1 MSRHYLDHASTTP
14 LRPEAAAAMTAWLAG
29 AADGAPSVGDP
40 ARVHL
45 EGRLVRAAV
54 EEARS
59 QVAGLLG
66 VRPRQVIFTSGGTEA
81 VDAAVWAATRAA
93 PGRPVLCAPVEHSS
107 VQEASRRAAPVVDLP
122 VDGLGRLVV
131 EGVAEAL
138 ARAAAG
144 RAGGAGDG
152 PAALVHCQWGNHEV
166 GTLQPVAEVVEQCR
180 GAGVPVHVDA
190 AAAAGHVDLDLGTLG
205 ADLVSVSAHKL
216 GGPPGVGALVVR
228 RGMRVEP
235 FVVGGAQERG
245 RRGGMENVPGIVG
258 FGAAAAALLGP
269 TLAAEAADARRRT
282 DRLGELA
289 LAVGGVDQ
297 VGDPAGRLPHLLCLG
312 VDGVEAEPVLIGLDR
327 AGIAAHSGSACAS
340 ESLEPSPVLA
350 AMGLDPSRSLRL
362 SVGWSTH
369 DADVEAFADA
379 FPRVVAELRAL
390 RGTAP
395 AGEGPTGSGR
405 ATGPG
410 PSGAGPTA
418 ARRPQPLEP

>member
-1 MSRHYLDHASTTP
+1 
-14 LRPEAAAAMTAWLAG
+14 MTAWLTGPGHGGPIA
-29 AADGAPSVGDP
+29 GDP

-54 EEARS
+54 EEART
-59 QVAGLLG
+59 QVAELLG
-66 VRPRQVIFTSGGTEA
+66 VRSRQVVFTSGGTEA

-122 VDGLGRLVV
+122 VDGLGRLEVD
-131 EGVAEAL
+131 GVAEAL
-138 ARAAAG
+138 TRSAAEVAG
-144 RAGGAGDG
+144 VGGA

-166 GTLQPVAEVVEQCR
+166 GTLQPVADVVGQCR
-180 GAGVPVHVDA
+180 RAGVLVHVDA
-190 AAAAGHVDLDLGTLG
+190 AAAAGHVDLALGTLG
-205 ADLVSVSAHKL
+205 ADLVSISAHKL

-228 RGMRVEP
+228 RGIRIEP

-269 TLAAEAADARRRT
+269 SLGAEAAAARRGT
-282 DRLGELA
+282 DRLVELA
-289 LAVGGVDQ
+289 TAVGGVAQ
-297 VGDPAGRLPHLLCLG
+297 IGDPVGRLPHLVCLG

-327 AGIAAHSGSACAS
+327 AGIAAHSGSACAA

-362 SVGWSTH
+362 SVGWSTT
-369 DADVEAFADA
+369 DADVAAFADA

-390 RGTAP
+390 GAERAP
-395 AGEGPTGSGR
+395 GESPPGEG
-405 ATGPG
+405 
-410 PSGAGPTA
+410 
-418 ARRPQPLEP
+418 